1 VPDSKSLSRSDV
13 SGSSIL
19 RLARSRPDEAR
30 RRLRALEVE
39 AQARACLDVRPEVRC
54 ELLMLVDHPED
65 VVPLLP
71 EAEVCITARAT
82 AMSEGSW
89 LLEMATAEQR
99 QACFDLDC
107 WNDVEFLHDRALEW
121 LDGLVEAGRQTV
133 ASAVEQVDLELWIL
147 TLRELTGVA
156 VLNKEDEPPPGA
168 ASIDGVV
175 YWLPRDPRAA
185 NRVLEIAH
193 AAFEHSP
200 SHYWRIVYGILFE
213 SPVECEEYAYRWRA
227 GRLADLGFPER
238 GEAMRVYR
246 PLEPEAAPFY
256 EDASQIG
263 ALVGAEPLPKRL
275 EGTLLGEALSRLPAP
290 RAADILYYVLAVANA
305 LAIADRMR
313 LSEAESIPRALEKAA
328 RGIELGLRELAKRRE
343 LPIEEVLDRTLPLD
357 LFRIGVTLDPALRD
371 S

>member
-1 VPDSKSLSRSDV
+1 VSEPKSVSAPEV

-54 ELLMLVDHPED
+54 EFLMLVDHPEN

-71 EAEVCITARAT
+71 DAEVCITARAT
-82 AMSEGSW
+82 AMSEGAW
-89 LLEMATAEQR
+89 LLEMASAEQR

-107 WNDVEFLHDRALEW
+107 WNEMEFLPERAVEW

-147 TLRELTGVA
+147 TLREVTGIA

-168 ASIDGVV
+168 VSIDGVV
-175 YWLPRDPRAA
+175 YWLPRDPNVAS
-185 NRVLEIAH
+185 RVLEIAH
-193 AAFEHSP
+193 AAFEHAP
-200 SHYWRIVYGILFE
+200 SHYWRIVYALLFE
-213 SPVECEEYAYRWRA
+213 SPSECEEYAYRWRV

-238 GEAMRVYR
+238 GDAMRVYR
-246 PLEPEAAPFY
+246 PLEPEAAPVWG
-256 EDASQIG
+256 DASQVG
-263 ALVGAEPLPKRL
+263 ALVGAEALPKRL
-275 EGTLLGEALSRLPAP
+275 EGTLLGDALSRLPAQ
-290 RAADILYYVLAVANA
+290 RATDVLYYVLAVANA
-305 LAIADRMR
+305 LAIADRLR
-313 LSEAESIPRALEKAA
+313 LSEAESVPRALEKAV

-343 LPIEEVLDRTLPLD
+343 LPVEEILDRTLSMD
-357 LFRIGVTLDPALRD
+357 LFRIGATLDAALRE